1 MVKNKII
8 STPFEAT
15 TKSIVAENG
24 ATSITGQIQNDL
36 NIYKDLVLNQYPFA
50 YSRID
55 SSSKCH
61 IMLDNRDLSTDY
73 LMPLPQDENE
83 AWFNAYKCIEMDDEL
98 DNLEFLNNL
107 DDQIPF
113 ENPEHA
119 LIIRKAYDHIPFENP
134 NHALKLRKA

>member
-1 MVKNKII
+1 MVKNKKI
-8 STPFEAT
+8 SAPSEAT
-15 TKSIVAENG
+15 LKSLVAENG

-50 YSRID
+50 YSKTD
-55 SSSKCH
+55 SSGKYH
-61 IMLDNRDLSTDY
+61 IMVDKRDLSTEH
-73 LMPLPQDENE
+73 LMPSPKNE
-83 AWFNAYKCIEMDDEL
+83 STAWFHAYKCIEIDMEL

-113 ENPEHA
+113 ENPEYA
-119 LIIRKAYDHIPFENP
+119 LIIRKAYDHIRFENP